1 MGAAMNDQQPATVH
15 VEVGLEAESDAEE
28 LAELTARLQRQL
40 RQLDVDAVDRPSEG
54 PAPAGAKG
62 PELLAL
68 GTLLVTLTKSAGGL
82 TAVAKT
88 VQTWL
93 SGQRGRTVKLQL
105 DGDTIELTGASSRDQ
120 DRLVE
125 AWIERHARP

>member
-1 MGAAMNDQQPATVH
+1 MSDQPATVR
-15 VEVGLEAESDAEE
+15 VEVGLESESDAEE
-28 LAELTARLQRQL
+28 LADLTARLQRQL
-40 RQLDVDAVDRPSEG
+40 RQLEVDAVERPSEG
-54 PAPAGAKG
+54 PAPSGAKG

-93 SGQRGRTVKLQL
+93 TGQHGRTVKLQL

-120 DRLVE
+120 ERLVD
-125 AWIERHARP
+125 AWIERHAGA